1 MLVGVGTLP
10 DVTVGENQA
19 LAGPIMFNT
28 IWGSLGN
35 RFGAYSYLFLNFE
48 MAQTLSQ
55 IYQKIQL
62 ERGST
67 QYCAKGLSEYKY
79 D

>member
-10 DVTVGENQA
+10 VVTIGENQA
-19 LAGPIMFNT
+19 LAGPNMFNT

-55 IYQKIQL
+55 IYIRKFSW
-62 ERGST
+62 RGVPPNIV
-67 QYCAKGLSEYKY
+67 QRG
-79 D
+79 